1 LAATINGDEA
11 MPKRKQKTVKAE
23 DRRKPLMEWTVHLA
37 RRQPFKAAIVVLVIA
52 LTLAVGWLWVHP
64 LIAFLMGL
72 FLLNAVGEFLF
83 PLRFRVTREGVE
95 VSSFLHDRKLRWEQI
110 RRMEVHPDGIF
121 LSPYPK
127 PTQLDNLRGI
137 WLRWDGEPE
146 GLQRL
151 VKICQANINVP

>member
-1 LAATINGDEA
+1 

-23 DRRKPLMEWTVHLA
+23 SRQKPLMEWTVHLA
-37 RRQPFKAAIVVLVIA
+37 RRQPVKAAIVVLVIA
-52 LTLAVGWLWVHP
+52 LTLAVGWVWVHP
-64 LIAFLMGL
+64 LIALLMGL

-83 PLRFRVTREGVE
+83 PLRFRVTKEGVE

-110 RRMEVHPDGIF
+110 RRMEVYPNGVF

-127 PTQLDNLRGI
+127 PSQLDNLRGI
-137 WLRWDGEPE
+137 WLRWDGEIE

-151 VKICQANINVP
+151 VKICQANMNAS